1 MVDQATALASSRSR
15 WTPLGWLR
23 RRREAERLAWWTT
36 TLGWRWSD
44 TADGANLAHRSVT
57 AGGLPCTSTPLVCSA
72 DPGPPV
78 TLVVRMLPGQVVDDF
93 QAQAHRI
100 AEGMGVPMVR
110 ITHYGHGWIKVVL
123 LARDPLTTPMPLPT
137 RTAGTSACAPVLL
150 GADEYGQPVVIDF
163 TERVHL
169 IVQGRTGSGKS
180 RFSYSLLQQLAA
192 APDAI
197 IAGSDPSSVLLRPF
211 ASTRHAPWQVL
222 GADIGAHAELLN
234 DLVEEMDSRLAAIPD
249 RYDVLPLT
257 AGYPM
262 VFVVLEEWLA
272 LLGLAGPDRK
282 LRDRLTVAVRRL
294 AAESGKVNMRLIMLP
309 QRAEANE
316 LGGGLLR
323 GQFAYRLTLPVDNV
337 EAIRLLHPTV
347 PVPLAEAHVTHGQP
361 GVALYHAPGRDLG
374 RLRTPWMPDYGAY
387 WDAIKTLT
395 ASTTNG
401 TEGGDQ

>member
-1 MVDQATALASSRSR
+1 MVASQPR

-36 TLGWRWSD
+36 VQGWRWAD
-44 TADGANLAHRSVT
+44 TIDGANLVHRDFNA
-57 AGGLPCTSTPLVCSA
+57 AGIPHTSTPQVHWA

-78 TLVVRMLPGQVVDDF
+78 TLLVRMLPGQVVADF

-100 AEGMGVPMVR
+100 AEGMGVPMIR
-110 ITHYGHGWIKVVL
+110 IAHAGHGWIKVTL
-123 LARDPLTTPMPLPT
+123 LVRDPLATPMPLPL
-137 RTAGTSACAPVLL
+137 RPPGTSACVPVLL
-150 GADEYGQPVVIDF
+150 GANEHGQPVTVDF
-163 TERVHL
+163 TQRVHL

-180 RFSYSLLQQLAA
+180 RLSYGLLLQLAA
-192 APDAI
+192 ACDAI

-211 ASTRHAPWQVL
+211 QDTRHAAWQVL
-222 GADIGAHAELLN
+222 GGDVATHAELL
-234 DLVEEMDSRLAAIPD
+234 DGLVEEMDTRLAAIPD
-249 RYDVLPLT
+249 RTDVLPLT
-257 AGYPM
+257 AQHPM

-272 LLGLAGPDRK
+272 LLGLAGGDKK
-282 LRDRLTVAVRRL
+282 LRDRLTVAARRL
-294 AAESGKVNMRLIMLP
+294 AAEAGKVNMRLIMLP

-347 PVPLAEAHVTHGQP
+347 SGPLAEAHVTHGEP
-361 GVALYHAPGRDLG
+361 GVALYHAPGHELG

-401 TEGGDQ
+401 TEGGGYG